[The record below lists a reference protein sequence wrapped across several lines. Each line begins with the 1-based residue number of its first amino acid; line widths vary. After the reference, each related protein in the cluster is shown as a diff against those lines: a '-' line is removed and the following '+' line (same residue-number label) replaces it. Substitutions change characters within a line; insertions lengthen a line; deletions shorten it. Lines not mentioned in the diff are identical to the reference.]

1 MYQVGLIG
9 AGRIGKVHA
18 MSVGANPDARIK
30 YVSDVY
36 QPAAE
41 ELAAAYGAETATVDE
56 IMNDPDVDIVMICSV
71 TDTHADLIV
80 RSAKAGK
87 AIFCEKPID
96 LDIERVR
103 EVLAVVKETRAKLMV
118 GFNRRFDPNFQAV
131 KAKIESGDA
140 GKVELVTIA
149 SRDPAPPPIDY
160 VKGSGGLFRDMMIH
174 DFDMARWLLG
184 EEPVRVYAS
193 ASSLVDPAIG
203 KAGDVDTAVVTLT
216 CASGRIAVITNS
228 RRATY
233 GYDQRIEVHGSKGM
247 VAAGNVLENSM
258 GFYGNDGVTTA
269 KPMFFFLERYAPA
282 YAAEFASLM
291 EALKSD
297 ATLSPSGD
305 DGYRSLALAEAAL
318 ASLKSGAAVSVG

>member
-1 MYQVGLIG
+1 
-9 AGRIGKVHA
+9 
-18 MSVGANPDARIK
+18 
-30 YVSDVY
+30 
-36 QPAAE
+36 
-41 ELAAAYGAETATVDE
+41 
-56 IMNDPDVDIVMICSV
+56 
-71 TDTHADLIV
+71 
-80 RSAKAGK
+80 
-87 AIFCEKPID
+87 
-96 LDIERVR
+96 
-103 EVLAVVKETRAKLMV
+103 
-118 GFNRRFDPNFQAV
+118 
-131 KAKIESGDA
+131 
-140 GKVELVTIA
+140 
-149 SRDPAPPPIDY
+149 
-160 VKGSGGLFRDMMIH
+160 
-174 DFDMARWLLG
+174 
-184 EEPVRVYAS
+184 VYAG

-258 GFYGNDGVTTA
+258 AFYGSDGVTTA